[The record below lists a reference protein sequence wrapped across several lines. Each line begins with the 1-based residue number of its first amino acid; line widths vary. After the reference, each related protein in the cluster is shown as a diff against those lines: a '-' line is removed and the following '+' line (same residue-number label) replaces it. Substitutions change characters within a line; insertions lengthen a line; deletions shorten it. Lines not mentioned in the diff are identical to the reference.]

1 MIFIELFVPRGTLDA
16 ERRRRLARALGDVTR
31 LAGGEDIKEG
41 WERVL
46 GSLLQ
51 VVVHEPEVW
60 VVDQDVLADGA
71 PRYVV
76 RAHLPGP
83 WRKAMAEAVVEYVTA
98 AVAEVEDDP
107 GRPYREPV
115 VQVQVV
121 GVSEGSLGAL
131 GRTLDSDGIVDLM
144 NEPYKQDYEQGR
156 ALLDPMCGVYVVLDD
171 DAVTLERDGVRHGFC
186 CAGCRDAFIEKE
198 EKRAA
203 RA

>member
-1 MIFIELFVPRGTLDA
+1 MIFIELFVPRGTLDGD
-16 ERRRRLARALGDVTR
+16 RRRRLAEALGDVTR
-31 LAGGEDIKEG
+31 LARGEDMQDG
-41 WERVL
+41 LRQAV

-60 VVDQDVLADGA
+60 VVDQGVAADGA

-76 RAHLPGP
+76 RAHVPGP
-83 WRKAMAEAVVEYVTA
+83 WRKAVAGAVVEYVTE

-107 GRPYREPV
+107 RRPYREPV

-121 GVSEGSLGAL
+121 GVAEGSLGVL
-131 GRTLDSDGIVDLM
+131 GRAVDSAAIVDLM
-144 NEPYKQDYEQGR
+144 NEPRREDYEQGR
-156 ALLDPMCGVYVVLDD
+156 ALLDPVCGVYVVLDES
-171 DAVTLERDGVRHGFC
+171 AVTLERDGVLHGFC

-198 EKRAA
+198 EKAAA